1 MMLRWWDPLPAG
13 YSVKLGDGWPAERLM
28 LRAALHRRDQAKQEL
43 TDAQL
48 ALGAE
53 VHASRIRLGLNLRQA
68 AAVLGISHPMV
79 WQIEKG
85 ICFASADLVE
95 TLIRLEAEA
104 TAAKSTADQPCC
116 GAAAG

>member
-1 MMLRWWDPLPAG
+1 
-13 YSVKLGDGWPAERLM
+13 M
-28 LRAALHRRDQAKQEL
+28 LRAALDRRDQAKQAL

-53 VHASRIRLGLNLRQA
+53 VHASRTRLGLNLRQA

-95 TLIRLEAEA
+95 TLIRLEAAAAQAAEVQGA
-104 TAAKSTADQPCC
+104 AAKSAADQPCC
-116 GAAAG
+116 GATVG